1 MMNTFNRLRT
11 WAVDRGIADQQ
22 PDRNGF
28 VANITEELGEYLEA
42 FKKGNV
48 NDVVDAIA
56 DIRVFCATEL
66 VKMGYDIEKVE
77 DEVLCVIES
86 RTGSWD
92 ATNNKFQKDMSTK
105 ATSNWHFANYKDCK
119 EK

>member
-1 MMNTFNRLRT
+1 
-11 WAVDRGIADQQ
+11 
-22 PDRNGF
+22 
-28 VANITEELGEYLEA
+28 
-42 FKKGNV
+42 
-48 NDVVDAIA
+48 
-56 DIRVFCATEL
+56 
-66 VKMGYDIEKVE
+66 MGYDIEKVE